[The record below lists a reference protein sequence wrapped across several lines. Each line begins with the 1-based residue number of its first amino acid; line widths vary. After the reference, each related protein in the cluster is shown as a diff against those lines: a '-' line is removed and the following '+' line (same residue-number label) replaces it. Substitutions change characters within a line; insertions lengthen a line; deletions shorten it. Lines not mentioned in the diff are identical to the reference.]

1 MESSNESREGSKK
14 KQSPLEV
21 RSRRLCTD
29 LDEEGRLR
37 GRLRTYTGAEEDTVA
52 DNRKNRG
59 SRDQVSVNTVFPSQ
73 EADEDRPQCGY
84 AIRRYR
90 TELNLDDCECTE
102 AGNNLREE
110 DCGSLRNRKSD
121 QRRDAAQERTGA
133 CGLGPERSR
142 NYICMMRIWSR
153 G

>member
-1 MESSNESREGSKK
+1 M
-14 KQSPLEV
+14 
-21 RSRRLCTD
+21 
-29 LDEEGRLR
+29 
-37 GRLRTYTGAEEDTVA
+37 
-52 DNRKNRG
+52 
-59 SRDQVSVNTVFPSQ
+59 NTVFPSQ

-121 QRRDAAQERTGA
+121 QLRDTAQERTGDLSYLYKHIDA
-133 CGLGPERSR
+133 IVSVSKGMIAHLGERG
-142 NYICMMRIWSR
+142 W
-153 G
+153 